1 MASISPRVKRYLIS
15 QIFGD
20 YNAFRKAMEGIMV
33 LPEIPSNIRND
44 LWKLQMFVGYQNARV
59 LGGLVG
65 YRASEIPSRKWY
77 AEMREEQKRAQLES
91 IFRIRK

>member
-1 MASISPRVKRYLIS
+1 MASISPRVKKYLIS
-15 QIFGD
+15 KIFD
-20 YNAFRKAMEGIMV
+20 NYNAFRGAMERIMV
-33 LPEIPSNIRND
+33 LPEIPCNIRYD
-44 LWKLQMFVGYQNARV
+44 LWKLQMFVEYQKARA

-65 YRASEIPSRKWY
+65 YTVSEIPSRKWY